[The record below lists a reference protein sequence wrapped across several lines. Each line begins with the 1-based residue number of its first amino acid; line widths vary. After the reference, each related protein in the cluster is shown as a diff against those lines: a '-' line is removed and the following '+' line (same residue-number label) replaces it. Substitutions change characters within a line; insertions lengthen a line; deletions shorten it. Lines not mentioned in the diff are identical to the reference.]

1 MGLRLDNGRTSRQ
14 NNRRAMLRDLELT
27 ACSRARLGNTQFP
40 SAGAATIQGVSM
52 GLRLDNGRKSRQNNR
67 RAMLRDLE
75 LTACSRARLG
85 NTQFPSAGA
94 TTI

>member
-52 GLRLDNGRKSRQNNR
+52 GLRLDNGRKSRQNDR
-67 RAMLRDLE
+67 RAMRYGICAFVDNGLDCRTE
-75 LTACSRARLG
+75 S
-85 NTQFPSAGA
+85 SAGR
-94 TTI
+94 